1 MQQLCKL
8 GLHELV
14 RGVHQR
20 RWTALDATRA
30 CLDRIEA
37 LEPTVQAWEHLQ
49 ADHAVARAQRVDVA
63 ASRTPLQGVPIA
75 IKDIIDVAG
84 MPSRYGSPIYES
96 AAPASRSAECV
107 LALERAG
114 AIVLGKS
121 VTTEFAYYTPG
132 KTRNP
137 WNPRH
142 TPGGSS
148 MGSAASVAC
157 GMAAGA
163 LGTQTNGSVIRPAAF
178 CGIVGF
184 KPSLGAVSNHGTL
197 DPWPTLDHTGV
208 FARDVA
214 GAALLAST
222 IGCEGRL
229 SGSLTQPAR
238 APRLAVV
245 RSPVWDLAQ
254 RAQKEMLTAN
264 AATFARAGAHVHELD
279 LPSAFTDAHRVHR
292 VILAYEGARHFGALQ
307 RQHRGKMSMR
317 FNELLDEGAAIAE
330 PDYRAALSATQAL
343 RAEFMRIVER
353 YDAVIT
359 PPATGEAPA
368 TLQETGSPAFCTLWT
383 LLGVPAI
390 TIPVGIGPSGLPL
403 GLQIVGRQGD
413 DARTL
418 ATAAWCETHV
428 AFAGC
433 SSADTPLFPNN
444 E

>member
-8 GLHELV
+8 ALHELV
-14 RGVHQR
+14 RGVHER
-20 RWTALDATRA
+20 RWTALDVTRA

-37 LEPTVQAWEHLQ
+37 LEPAVQAWQHLQ
-49 ADHAVARAQRVDVA
+49 ADRAIARAQRLDVD
-63 ASRTPLQGVPIA
+63 ASRAPLQGVPIA

-84 MPSRYGSPIYES
+84 MPTRYGSPIYES

-222 IGCEGRL
+222 IGFEGRL
-229 SGSLTQPAR
+229 SGAVTQPAQ

-245 RSPVWDLAQ
+245 RSPVWNLAHGVQ
-254 RAQKEMLTAN
+254 QEMLTGN
-264 AATFARAGAHVHELD
+264 AATFAHAGAQLHELE
-279 LPSAFTDAHRVHR
+279 LPSAFADAHRVHR
-292 VILAYEGARHFGALQ
+292 VVLAYEGARHFGALQ
-307 RQHRGKMSMR
+307 RQHRGEMSVR

-330 PDYRAALSATQAL
+330 PDYQAALSATQAL
-343 RAEFMRIVER
+343 RAQFTRVIER

-368 TLQETGSPAFCTLWT
+368 TLDETGSPAFCTLWT

-403 GLQIVGRQGD
+403 GLQIVSRQED

-428 AFAGC
+428 AFAGLQFRGEIPI
-433 SSADTPLFPNN
+433 S

>member
-1 MQQLCKL
+1 MQQLYKL
-8 GLHELV
+8 SLHELV
-14 RGVHQR
+14 AGVR
-20 RWTALDATRA
+20 ENRWTAADTTRA
-30 CLDRIEA
+30 CLERIAA

-49 ADHAVARAQRVDVA
+49 PDDALARAKRLDA
-63 ASRTPLQGVPIA
+63 EALRGALQGVPIA

-84 MPSRYGSPIYES
+84 MPTGYGSPIYALARP
-96 AAPASRSAECV
+96 AAQSAECIA
-107 LALERAG
+107 ALEHAG

-121 VTTEFAYYTPG
+121 VTTEFAYYTPR

-148 MGSAASVAC
+148 MGSAAAVAC

-214 GAALLAST
+214 GAAVLASV
-222 IGCEGRL
+222 IALHGQL
-229 SGSLTQPAR
+229 SGSIAPLSRT
-238 APRLAVV
+238 PRLAVV
-245 RSPVWDLAQ
+245 RSPVWDFAQ
-254 RAQKEMLTAN
+254 RAQREMLAAN
-264 AATFARAGAHVHELD
+264 AGTLADAGAQVDEVEL
-279 LPSAFTDAHRVHR
+279 PPAFADAHQVHR
-292 VILAYEGARHFGALQ
+292 IILAYEGARHFGELQ
-307 RQHRGKMSMR
+307 RRHRGQMSAR
-317 FNELLDEGAAIAE
+317 FNELLDEGATIAE
-330 PDYRAALSATQAL
+330 PKYRAALSAAQTL
-343 RAEFMRIVER
+343 RGDFRRILEP

-368 TLQETGSPAFCTLWT
+368 TLEETGNPAFCTLWT
-383 LLGVPAI
+383 LLGAPAI

-403 GLQIVGRQGD
+403 GMQIVGPQGD
-413 DARTL
+413 DDRTL
-418 ATAAWCETHV
+418 NIAAWCETHIP
-428 AFAGC
+428 FAG
-433 SSADTPLFPNN
+433 LRFWG
-444 E
+444 